1 MNSHSDTPILPWQQ
15 DPWRRLMERLRGD
28 SLPHAL
34 LLSGPAGL
42 GKNRFADALAEALL
56 CESRRDDGTACGE
69 CRGCKLTAAGSHPD
83 YRRVEPEEKGKQIR
97 IDPIRE
103 LSAYL
108 TLSSQYAGYKVAVIT
123 PAERMNVNAAN
134 SLLKTLEE
142 PTSGSVLILVAE
154 RPVLLP
160 PTVRS
165 RCQAVLFD
173 RPERSQ
179 AVAWLHEQSIAGDAE
194 LLLDLAD
201 GAPLS
206 ALHLAEEGRMEERGR
221 LLEGLERVAAGR
233 LDPLSMAGEWAKGD
247 VRGALFW
254 LSSWV
259 MDMIRLKMAERDGH
273 AVNRDLVTRLSALG
287 DRLELRELYHRYD
300 QLLEA
305 TKLVETPVNRQLMM
319 EDLLIPW
326 GARR

>member
-1 MNSHSDTPILPWQQ
+1 MTTPLYPWQHDQ
-15 DPWRRLMERLRGD
+15 WRRLMERLRGG

-42 GKNRFADALAEALL
+42 GKNGFSDALADSLL
-56 CESRRDDGTACGE
+56 CEARRDDGTACGE
-69 CRGCKLTAAGSHPD
+69 CRGCKLMAAGSHPD
-83 YRRVEPEEKGKQIR
+83 FRRVAPEEAGKQIR

-108 TLSSQYAGYKVAVIT
+108 TLSSQYAGFKVAIIT

-160 PTVRS
+160 ATVRS
-165 RCQAVLFD
+165 RCQTVLFD
-173 RPERSQ
+173 RPARAE
-179 AVAWLHEQSIAGDAE
+179 ALAWLEARGGSLQGSGE

-201 GAPLS
+201 GQPLT
-206 ALHLAEEGRMEERGR
+206 ALELAEGGRMEARGA
-221 LLEGLERVAAGR
+221 LLEGLERLAAGR
-233 LDPLSMAGEWAKGD
+233 VDPLAVAAEWAKGD
-247 VRGALFW
+247 AKGALFW

-259 MDMIRLKMAERDGH
+259 MDMIRLKMASADTPV
-273 AVNRDLVTRLSALG
+273 VNRDLAPRLRALSEPLEPK
-287 DRLELRELYHRYD
+287 RLYQRYD
-300 QLLEA
+300 QLLQA
-305 TKLVETPVNRQLMM
+305 TKLIQTPVNRQLLM

-326 GARR
+326 AGGR